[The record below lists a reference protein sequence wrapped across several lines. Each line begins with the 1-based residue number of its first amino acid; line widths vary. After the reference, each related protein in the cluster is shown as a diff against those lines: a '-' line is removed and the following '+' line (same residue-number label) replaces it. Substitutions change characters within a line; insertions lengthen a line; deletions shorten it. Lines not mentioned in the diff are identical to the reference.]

1 MTAPF
6 VLHNFH
12 TSSASHR
19 ARIALHLKGIPFE
32 YVSVP
37 ILEQDTEPFA
47 SYRAMNPQALVPTL
61 AHGDVKLTQS
71 LAILEYLEEVAPS
84 PALLP
89 ADAAGRAR
97 ARSLAMY
104 VVSEIQPLQNLRV
117 FRHLRSALGRSEE
130 EGMEW
135 RRHWV
140 SLGFDALEKELSSPR
155 TGAFCHGD
163 APTIADCCLVP
174 QVYSARRWGLDVA
187 RWPTI
192 ARIAAHA
199 DALPA
204 FRKAAPENQPDAPRP
219 ESA

>member
-1 MTAPF
+1 MVPTLA
-6 VLHNFH
+6 LHSFA

-19 ARIALHLKGIPFE
+19 VRIALHLKAIQFE
-32 YVSVP
+32 YVAVD
-37 ILEQDTEPFA
+37 ILAQDSPAFA
-47 SYRAMNPQALVPTL
+47 GYRVVNPQGLVPML
-61 AHGDVKLTQS
+61 VHGEVKISQS
-71 LAILEYLEEVAPS
+71 LAILEYLEEIAPS

-97 ARSLAMY
+97 ARSLAMF

-117 FRHLRSALGRSEE
+117 FRHLQTALGKTEAE
-130 EGMEW
+130 AMEW

-140 SLGFDALEKELSSPR
+140 SRGLDALEKELSSPA

-174 QVYSARRWGLDVA
+174 QVHAAKRWGLDVA
-187 RWPTI
+187 KWPTV

-199 DALPA
+199 DSLQP
-204 FRKAAPENQPDAPRP
+204 FRNAAPENQPDA
-219 ESA
+219 